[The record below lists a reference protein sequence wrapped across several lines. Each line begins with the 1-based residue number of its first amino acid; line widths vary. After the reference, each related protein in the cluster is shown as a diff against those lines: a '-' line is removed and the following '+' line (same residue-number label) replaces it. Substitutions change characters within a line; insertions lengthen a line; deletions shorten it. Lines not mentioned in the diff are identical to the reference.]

1 MVLVHQS
8 PFDDHVMMDGVPTSV
23 HLDLTEL
30 HNICCIMGPVEV
42 DKPPFHSP
50 TLDSLSQASWVIVD
64 DGTPERK
71 TERRYSSLVKVGIR
85 G

>member
-1 MVLVHQS
+1 MELVHQS

-30 HNICCIMGPVEV
+30 QILDFIRGPVEV

-71 TERRYSSLVKVGIR
+71 
-85 G
+85 